1 MFFELASLS
10 ILKEVFM
17 DEFYELEFIGRG
29 GQGAKTA
36 AELVAK
42 IVIEKGKFVQS
53 FPDYGPERKGAPVRA
68 FTRIADE
75 EIRGCSSE
83 ANPDIIIVIDPSL
96 LSLSGTLFNIR
107 DGQTIIVN
115 SPEPAKELLRQF
127 NIHANVKCY
136 SVDATKIALDIIKN
150 NITNSA
156 MLGALAK
163 VSGLY
168 SLDEI
173 KEEFR
178 KEFEQKLGKEKIE
191 NNYKIIEL
199 AYSQVK

>member
-1 MFFELASLS
+1 ME
-10 ILKEVFM
+10 
-17 DEFYELEFIGRG
+17 DFYELEFIGRG

-42 IVIEKGKFVQS
+42 IVLGKGKFIQC

-68 FTRIADE
+68 FTRIADK

-83 ANPDIIIVIDPSL
+83 ANPDIIILIDPTL
-96 LSLSGTLFNIR
+96 LSLNGTLFNIK
-107 DGQTIIVN
+107 DGQIVLVN
-115 SPEPAKELLRQF
+115 SPESPQDLLKQF
-127 NIHANVKCY
+127 NIHANIKFY

-150 NITNSA
+150 NITNST

-178 KEFEQKLGKEKIE
+178 KEFEQKLDKDKIDS
-191 NNYKIIEL
+191 NYKVIEL
-199 AYSQVK
+199 AFNQVR

>member
-1 MFFELASLS
+1 
-10 ILKEVFM
+10 M

-36 AELVAK
+36 AELVAR
-42 IVIEKGKFVQS
+42 IVLSKGKFVQC

-68 FTRIADE
+68 FTRIADK

-83 ANPDIIIVIDPSL
+83 ANPNVIILIDPTL
-96 LSLSGTLFNIR
+96 LALNGILFNIK

-115 SPEPAKELLRQF
+115 SPESSKNLIKQF
-127 NIHANVKCY
+127 NINADIKFY
-136 SVDATKIALDIIKN
+136 SVDATKIALDTIKN
-150 NITNSA
+150 NITNTA
-156 MLGALAK
+156 MLGALCK
-163 VSGLY
+163 ISGLY

-178 KEFEQKLGKEKIE
+178 IEFEKKLDKEKID
-191 NNYKIIEL
+191 NNNKMIEL
-199 AYSQVK
+199 AFNQVS

>member
-1 MFFELASLS
+1 MGDFF
-10 ILKEVFM
+10 
-17 DEFYELEFIGRG
+17 ELEFIGRG

-42 IVIEKGKFVQS
+42 ILLDKGKFIQC

-68 FTRIADE
+68 FTRMSDK

-83 ANPDIIIVIDPSL
+83 ANPDIIILIDPTL
-96 LSLSGTLFNIR
+96 LSLNGTLFNVTENQIV
-107 DGQTIIVN
+107 IIN
-115 SPEPAKELLRQF
+115 SPEQPQELIKQF
-127 NIHANVKCY
+127 NINAKAKIF
-136 SVDATKIALDIIKN
+136 SVDATQIALDIIKN

-163 VSGLY
+163 VSNLY
-168 SLDEI
+168 SLEEI

-178 KEFEQKLGKEKIE
+178 KEFEQKLDKEKID
-191 NNYKIIEL
+191 NNYKMIEM
-199 AYSQVK
+199 AYAQVR

>member
-1 MFFELASLS
+1 MT
-10 ILKEVFM
+10 
-17 DEFYELEFIGRG
+17 EFYELEFIGRG

-36 AELVAK
+36 AELVAR
-42 IVIEKGKFVQS
+42 IVLEKGKFVQS

-68 FTRIADE
+68 FTRIADK

-83 ANPDIIIVIDPSL
+83 ANPDIIILIDPTL
-96 LSLSGTLFNIR
+96 LSLNGTLFNIK
-107 DGQTIIVN
+107 DGQILLVN
-115 SPEPAKELLRQF
+115 SPESPQELLKEF
-127 NIHANVKCY
+127 NIHANIKFY
-136 SVDATKIALDIIKN
+136 SIDATKIALDIIKN

-163 VSGLY
+163 VSNLY

-178 KEFEQKLGKEKIE
+178 KEFEQKLDKEKIE
-191 NNYKIIEL
+191 SNYKMIEQ
-199 AYSQVK
+199 AYAQVR